1 MPSSRSPLRL
11 LRGVTAA
18 TLVTLVALGGH
29 LIGGGAVPSW
39 FGVALPWWLSVTA
52 CTVLAGA
59 RFSLPRMGVAVLS
72 SQALF
77 HGLFVAGT
85 PGDPSIALV
94 APPGSHLGH
103 GTHGA
108 EEALTGAVHS
118 GHGSDEVAAA
128 AEHALHGSHTD
139 PQMLLWHLMAGL
151 VTTLVLHRGESVL
164 LRCTGLVVAVLDVLS
179 RPPHPLTLPTL
190 VLPRASRPVPHR
202 ATLHHLRR
210 AVLAPQLRR
219 GPSVDLAA

>member
-29 LIGGGAVPSW
+29 LIGGGAMPSW
-39 FGVALPWWLSVTA
+39 LGVALPWWLSVTT
-52 CTVLAGA
+52 CTALAGA
-59 RFSLPRMGVAVLS
+59 RFSLPRMGAAVLS

-77 HGLFVAGT
+77 HGLFIAGT
-85 PGDPSIALV
+85 PGDPNVSLV

-108 EEALTGAVHS
+108 GEALTGATHS
-118 GHGSDEVAAA
+118 GHGSGEVGAV

-139 PQMLLWHLMAGL
+139 PQMLLWHLVAGL
-151 VTTLVLHRGESVL
+151 ITTLVLHRGESFL
-164 LRCTGLVVAVLDVLS
+164 LRCTGLVAAVLDLLG
-179 RPPHPLTLPTL
+179 RPPRPTTLPAL
-190 VLPRASRPVPHR
+190 VLPRASRPVPTR
-202 ATLHHLRR
+202 ASLRHIRR

-219 GPSVDLAA
+219 GPPVVLAA

>member
-18 TLVTLVALGGH
+18 TLVTLTALGGH
-29 LIGGGAVPSW
+29 LIGGGAMPSW
-39 FGVALPWWLSVTA
+39 LGVALPWWLSVTA

-59 RFSLPRMGVAVLS
+59 RFSLPRMGAAVLS

-77 HGLFVAGT
+77 HGLFIAGT

-94 APPGSHLGH
+94 APPGSHLDH

-108 EEALTGAVHS
+108 GGALTGAAHS
-118 GHGSDEVAAA
+118 GHGTGGAGTA
-128 AEHALHGSHTD
+128 AEHALHGSHSD
-139 PQMLLWHLMAGL
+139 PQMLLWHLVAGL
-151 VTTLVLHRGESVL
+151 ITTLVLYRGESFL
-164 LRCTGLVVAVLDVLS
+164 LRCTGLVAAVLEVLS
-179 RPPHPLTLPTL
+179 RPPRPLTLPTL
-190 VLPRASRPVPHR
+190 VLPRASRPVPAR
-202 ATLHHLRR
+202 ASLRHIRR

-219 GPSVDLAA
+219 GPPLVLAA